1 MVQTLYGILAM
12 SMLALLTLTLN
23 NSIHSND
30 QEMMMNEISSH
41 VTGMADELF
50 DEISGLSYDSAT
62 LSDQNLVTRDV
73 LSDEETFGT
82 ENCEPENNFSGCWV
96 MNDLHG
102 ATMEHTVGG
111 ITYHMEISLRY
122 VDESDPTQDSS
133 TPTFSK
139 MAEIRISSPDLYIG
153 SSSNPLTVVLD
164 RLYNYPRVTG

>member
-30 QEMMMNEISSH
+30 REMMMNEISSH

-50 DEISGLSYDSAT
+50 DHISGLSYDSAT

-82 ENCEPENNFSGCWV
+82 ENCQPENNFSGCWV

-102 ATMEHTVGG
+102 ATIDHTVGG
-111 ITYHMEISLRY
+111 ITYQMEVSLRY
-122 VDESDPTQDSS
+122 VEENDPTVDSS
-133 TPTFSK
+133 TPSFSK
-139 MAEIRISSPDLYIG
+139 MVEIRISSPDLYIG